1 MNLDMAGVDH
11 QPFKVRLVDQL
22 LQQLFPDALVT
33 PAAET
38 TMGVFPVPVIWRKI
52 PPRRAGAKNPE
63 NRIQKSTV
71 VLSNTSPLTSLP
83 GKMGG

>member
-71 VLSNTSPLTSLP
+71 VLGNTAPLTSLP